1 MKTIKRLLSV
11 FIVAVLLVSC
21 SFVPSEAAGENLTYD
36 EYGFVDVG
44 DTKIEYGIYGKSNSR
59 PLLILTG
66 NGGDMHGHDGN
77 IVPGLVNDYRIIVI
91 SVRGTGNTALGT
103 KELTFEKEAED
114 IVKVLDFLN
123 IDKTYIYGYSDGG
136 NLALVFT
143 LMHPERV
150 SRLCV
155 QSPNINIFGTKSFK
169 QLQIMYQYLILCI
182 ECTYKKD
189 PDFIRQRE
197 IKGMMAHQPN
207 LKFKDLE
214 KIDIPTL
221 HIYAE
226 DDMMY
231 RRHSEKISGSIPNC
245 RSIMIEN
252 ANHTS
257 TFQYSDTIIVPALID
272 FYGA

>member
-1 MKTIKRLLSV
+1 MKKIISV
-11 FIVAVLLVSC
+11 FLVIAVMISCLYIPVVA
-21 SFVPSEAAGENLTYD
+21 ADGGLTLD

-44 DTKIEYGIYGKSNSR
+44 ETEIEYGIYGKDNAQ

-77 IVPGLVNDYRIIVI
+77 ILPGLVATDDYKIIVI
-91 SVRGTGNTALGT
+91 SVRGTGKTALGT

-114 IVKVLDFLN
+114 ITKVLDYLGVG
-123 IDKTYIYGYSDGG
+123 KTYIYGYSDGG

-143 LMHPERV
+143 LLYPERV
-150 SRLCV
+150 EKLCV

-189 PDFIRQRE
+189 PDYIRQRE

-214 KIDIPTL
+214 KIDVPVL

-231 RRHSEKISGSIPNC
+231 RRHSEKISNAIPNC
-245 RSIMIEN
+245 KSLLVEN
-252 ANHTS
+252 ATHTS
-257 TFQYSDTIIVPALID
+257 SFEYSDTIIVPSMID
-272 FYGA
+272 FFEN